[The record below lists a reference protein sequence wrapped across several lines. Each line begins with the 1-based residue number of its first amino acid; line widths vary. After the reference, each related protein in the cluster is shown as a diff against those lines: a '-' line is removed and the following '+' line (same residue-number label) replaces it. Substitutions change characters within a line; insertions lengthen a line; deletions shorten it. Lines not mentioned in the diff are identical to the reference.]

1 MRTWKSKR
9 CRWSLV
15 FLSAAGA
22 LAACGSAF
30 AQSEP
35 GKPAGTVL
43 AAAPEEELY
52 LEITLNSL
60 ATGRLGRFIRRGNA
74 LFASVETLKEIGLK
88 APARGD
94 GDGLVALA
102 GLPGLKIA
110 FDAAALRLELL
121 APIELLDR
129 PVTRFGA
136 QLDPRAV
143 VDPSTRAPGLVLN
156 YDLFAQESSGQKSV
170 SAFTEARLFGVGEG
184 VYSNTMISRAES
196 ALGATRHRNIRLDTY
211 WQRNYP
217 DEAMSLTVGDLT
229 TGSLSWSRPTRVAG
243 VRLSSNFALQPYRV
257 TTPLASFEGSAVL
270 PSTVDLFVNGLKQST
285 QTVQPG
291 QFQLT
296 GIPSLG
302 GTGQAQMVITDINGQ
317 SRTVIFDLY
326 GAPQLLGADVA
337 DWSLDLGTLRR
348 NYGIDSFSYSGALA
362 SASGRYGLSATTTLE
377 AHAEAGSG
385 VVQGGAGGVWLLG
398 TKAGLFSASVAASHQ
413 SADGGMNVPSSGQQ
427 RAAGY
432 QWNSQQ
438 FSLSLNTLRRS
449 IGFRDVASQAGE
461 VPARGS
467 DSAYFGISTGR
478 WGQFGFS
485 AIRQSY
491 FNTPPARF
499 AGFGWSYALPG
510 NANLN
515 LSLNRNLDD
524 PNGSSLYLSWSMPLE
539 RNLNISTT
547 ARHAG
552 GANSLALDAA
562 RTPPGD
568 AGGWGWRVQ
577 AGLGDSNSV
586 QGQVSQFGK
595 YGQWMGGI
603 SQLGGQDGA
612 PSSRSLYGSANGG
625 IVWMEGGVYP
635 SRRVDDAFAL
645 VSTSGVAGVPVRL
658 ENRIVGETD
667 ANGMLFVTQL
677 NAYQKN
683 RLSID
688 TLELPGD
695 MRISRESIEA
705 VPEGRSGMLARF
717 SMRRILALQF
727 SLRGTDGEWIPP
739 GSQVFV
745 EKGAKDNG
753 GAGKAENAQIAA
765 PQKPSAAT
773 VVGYDGLAYLED
785 PPEGAVLRV
794 MMPGG
799 SCRAALPA
807 GLQASGSMDLGVLT
821 CQ

>member
-1 MRTWKSKR
+1 MPTWKSKR

-15 FLSAAGA
+15 FLSALAA
-22 LAACGSAF
+22 LAACGSAH
-30 AQSEP
+30 AQSGP
-35 GKPAGTVL
+35 GKPAGAAL
-43 AAAPEEELY
+43 AGAPEEELY

-60 ATGRLGRFIRRGNA
+60 ATGQLARFVRRGNA
-74 LFASVETLKEIGLK
+74 LFASTETLKDIGLK
-88 APARGD
+88 APARSSDAG

-102 GLPGLKIA
+102 ALPGLKAA

-143 VDPSTRAPGLVLN
+143 VDPSTRAPGLVVN
-156 YDLFAQESSGQKSV
+156 YDLFAQESSGQKSM
-170 SAFTEARLFGVGEG
+170 SAFTEARLFGVGQG

-211 WQRNYP
+211 WQRNFP
-217 DEAMSLTVGDLT
+217 DEALSLTVGDLT

-291 QFQLT
+291 RFQLS

-317 SRTVIFDLY
+317 SRTVSFDLY
-326 GAPQLLGADVA
+326 GAPQLLAAGVA
-337 DWSLDLGTLRR
+337 DWSLDLGTVRR
-348 NYGIDSFSYSGALA
+348 NYGIDSFSYGGALA
-362 SASGRYGLSATTTLE
+362 SASGRYGLSANTTLE

-398 TKAGLFSASVAASHQ
+398 SQAGLFSASVAASHQ
-413 SADGGMNVPSSGQQ
+413 SSAAAGAMNAPASGRQH
-427 RAAGY
+427 AAGY
-432 QWNSQQ
+432 QWNSQR

-467 DSAYFGISTGR
+467 DSAYFGVSAGR
-478 WGQFGFS
+478 WGQFGVS
-485 AIRQSY
+485 LIRQSY
-491 FNTPPARF
+491 FSAPPVRF

-547 ARHAG
+547 ARRAG

-586 QGQVSQFGK
+586 QGQVSRFGQ

-612 PSSRSLYGSANGG
+612 PSSRSVYGSANGG

-658 ENRIVGETD
+658 ENRVVGETD
-667 ANGMLFVTQL
+667 AKGMLFVTQL

-695 MRISRESIEA
+695 MRISRESMEA

-727 SLRGTDGEWIPP
+727 SLRGADGEWIPP
-739 GSQVFV
+739 GSQVFL
-745 EKGAKDNG
+745 ENSAKE
-753 GAGKAENAQIAA
+753 AGDA
-765 PQKPSAAT
+765 QKPAAAT

-785 PPEGAVLRV
+785 PPQGAVLRV
-794 MMPGG
+794 QLAGG
-799 SCRAALPA
+799 NCRATLPP
-807 GLQASGSMDLGVLT
+807 GLQASGSVDIGVLT